1 MPLNNQGLLMAKD
14 HDNELPPGNAFQ
26 HIARSEAVDPA
37 GVFASMQSI
46 CDAGSPGA
54 AAEAMRI
61 IAPYATIAA
70 ENLHLACAKSAT
82 VSRRKPGSGC
92 APT

>member
-1 MPLNNQGLLMAKD
+1 MLLGNQERFMAKD

-46 CDAGSPGA
+46 CDTGSPGI
-54 AAEAMRI
+54 AAEALI
-61 IAPYATIAA
+61 TIAPFATIAA
-70 ENLHLACAKSAT
+70 NNLRRACEESAT
-82 VSRRKPGSGC
+82 VPSRKPGSGC
-92 APT
+92 APA